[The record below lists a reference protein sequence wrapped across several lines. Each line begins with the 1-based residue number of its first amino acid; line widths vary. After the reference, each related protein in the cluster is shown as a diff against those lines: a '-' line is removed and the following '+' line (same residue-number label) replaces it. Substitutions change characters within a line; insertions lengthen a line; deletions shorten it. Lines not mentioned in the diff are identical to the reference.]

1 MLRVAQHQHLIRSTI
16 SHINGASY
24 GLEKRRVDA
33 KNMGGNR
40 GRLSGVEEI
49 RGRFMSLNNEV
60 KLDRPRESER
70 TNEWINPQIYLLPSI
85 GYDLPIHKLIR

>member
-70 TNEWINPQIYLLPSI
+70 TNE
-85 GYDLPIHKLIR
+85 